1 MKPQEVLDLSIDT
14 LNACARGYTDYIFDL
29 QTIGVTIG
37 YYSGYYMNAK
47 HAKPPAEV
55 IKSMVRKRDK
65 VARGHASEIDVE
77 SFQAREERLY
87 NILEG
92 R

>member
-1 MKPQEVLDLSIDT
+1 
-14 LNACARGYTDYIFDL
+14 
-29 QTIGVTIG
+29 
-37 YYSGYYMNAK
+37 MNAK

-65 VARGHASEIDVE
+65 VSRGHASEIDVE